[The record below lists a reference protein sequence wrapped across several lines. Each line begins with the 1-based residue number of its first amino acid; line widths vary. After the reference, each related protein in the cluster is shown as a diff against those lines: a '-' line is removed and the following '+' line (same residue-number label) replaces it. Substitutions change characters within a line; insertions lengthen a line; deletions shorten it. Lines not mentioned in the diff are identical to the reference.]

1 MSDPAHASLNW
12 KEIDLLLEELDL
24 QGCLIQE
31 IHQPSREAFV
41 LGLYRPGGPLA
52 LLVSLSPR
60 FPRVHSLSRRM
71 PASGRPPRF
80 ASFLRAHLRGGRI
93 MSAGQVAGERIV
105 RIDVHRAG
113 EERILWLRLW
123 TSAANAIVTDGEGA
137 ILDAMYRRPAKGEVS
152 GGTFDPARAAP
163 RAADRPRRDYAVRDL
178 PGEGSF
184 NERVEAHY
192 ARLEEEGRRGQLA
205 EHAEAALA
213 ARENGVLATLKQLEA
228 RRASYA
234 EPGRLRELGDLITSN
249 LHKAGRGE
257 RLLEVEDFFRGGAKL
272 IIEMDPALSPAQ
284 NAEKYYQRAHKA
296 KQGLGKVLS
305 EIESLQGL
313 LAGIRVQREALAAAP
328 DTQALAGIAGRAA
341 PARTPRV
348 DPGTPGLVF
357 WSGPFKCL
365 VGRTGAE
372 NDELLRRWVRGS
384 DWWFHA
390 RDWPGAYVFVKTPQG
405 KSLPLETMLDAGN
418 LAIHF
423 SRGKASAGG
432 EVYYTRVKY
441 LRRAKGA
448 KRGTVLPTQE
458 KNLSIRLEPGRVE
471 RLKLAGAAP

>member
-1 MSDPAHASLNW
+1 
-12 KEIDLLLEELDL
+12 
-24 QGCLIQE
+24 
-31 IHQPSREAFV
+31 
-41 LGLYRPGGPLA
+41 
-52 LLVSLSPR
+52 
-60 FPRVHSLSRRM
+60 
-71 PASGRPPRF
+71 
-80 ASFLRAHLRGGRI
+80 
-93 MSAGQVAGERIV
+93 V
-105 RIDVHRAG
+105 RIAVQRAG

-123 TSAANAIVTDGEGA
+123 TSAANAIVTDGEGT

-152 GGTFDPARAAP
+152 GGTFDPAQAAARAAG
-163 RAADRPRRDYAVRDL
+163 RPRRDYAVRDL

-184 NERVEAHY
+184 NARVEAHF
-192 ARLEEEGRRGQLA
+192 ARLENEGRRGQLA
-205 EHAEAALA
+205 EQAEAALA
-213 ARENGVLATLKQLEA
+213 ARENGVLAALKQLED

-234 EPGRLRELGDLITSN
+234 EPERLRELGDLITSN
-249 LHKAGRGE
+249 LHRAVRGQ
-257 RLLEVEDFFRGGAKL
+257 RLLEVEDFFRGGARL
-272 IIEMDPALSPAQ
+272 AIEMDPLLGPAQ
-284 NAEKYYQRAHKA
+284 NAQKYYERAHKA
-296 KQGLGKVLS
+296 KHGLGKVLE
-305 EIESLQGL
+305 EIESLHGML
-313 LAGIRVQREALAAAP
+313 EAIRGQRESLAAAA
-328 DTQALAGIAGRAA
+328 DTESLAGIAGRAA
-341 PARTPRV
+341 QDRTPRV

-405 KSLPLETMLDAGN
+405 KSLPLQTMLDAGS

-432 EVYYTRVKY
+432 EVYYTQVKY

-458 KNLSIRLEPGRVE
+458 KNLSIRLEPGRIE
-471 RLKLAGAAP
+471 RLKQAAAAPRG